1 MKTESP
7 SSLTPRCVLL
17 YLLAYLLWLVAIAAC
32 IMAVIQVR
40 SMVNVLW
47 IMLGGDRYSLGLV
60 NQVVLLLGG
69 FAAFIYVMLLESH
82 YRESITPE
90 RQRPEARDNI
100 LGQAPALRQARRPR
114 WLTGGGL
121 DELLRRFALTT
132 AVPLGI
138 VALSLVVVAVAVGT
152 LQ

>member
-7 SSLTPRCVLL
+7 SPLTPRRVLL
-17 YLLAYLLWLVAIAAC
+17 YVLAYALWLVATAAC
-32 IMAVIQVR
+32 VMAVIQVR

-60 NQVVLLLGG
+60 NQAVLLLGG
-69 FAAFIYVMLLESH
+69 LAAFIYMMLLESH

-90 RQRPEARDNI
+90 RQRPETTDDI
-100 LGQAPALRQARRPR
+100 SGQAPASRRARRPR

-121 DELLRRFALTT
+121 GELLRRFAITT
-132 AVPLGI
+132 VVPLGI
-138 VALSLVVVAVAVGT
+138 VALSLVVVAVTVGAR
-152 LQ
+152 Q